1 MTTPAYVLRL
11 REHVGHDLLLLPV
24 AAALIHDE
32 RGRLLLQEKSSGEG
46 WGLPAGIVEPG
57 ESPADTVVREARE
70 ETGLVVRPLAI
81 AGVFGGREFR
91 HVYPNGDHVELT
103 IVIYRCEA
111 IGKSN
116 EPLDPETLSLRY
128 FDRNEMPELRL
139 PFPLEMLFA
148 VDGPAASRN
157 LWP

>member
-1 MTTPAYVLRL
+1 L

-46 WGLPAGIVEPG
+46 WSLPAGIIEPG

-70 ETGLVVRPLAI
+70 ETGLIVRPRAI
-81 AGVFGGREFR
+81 AGVFGGAEYRY
-91 HVYPNGDHVELT
+91 VYPNGDRVELT
-103 IVIYRCEA
+103 VVIYRCDVLGEA
-111 IGKSN
+111 H
-116 EPLDPETLSLRY
+116 EPLDPETQSLRY
-128 FDRNEMPELRL
+128 FARHEMPALRL
-139 PFPLEMLFA
+139 PYPLDMLFA
-148 VDGPAASRN
+148 SDAEAASRN

>member
-1 MTTPAYVLRL
+1 MTTPLHILRL

-57 ESPADTVVREARE
+57 ESPAEAVVREARE
-70 ETGLVVRPLAI
+70 ETGLIVRPRAI

-91 HVYPNGDHVELT
+91 YVYPNGDHVEFT
-103 IVIYRCEA
+103 IVVFRCEA
-111 IGKSN
+111 IDKWDG
-116 EPLDPETLSLRY
+116 PLDPETQSLRY
-128 FDRNEMPELRL
+128 FDRHEMPTLRM

-148 VDGPAASRN
+148 AGGSADSRN

>member
-1 MTTPAYVLRL
+1 MTTPLHIVRL

-46 WGLPAGIVEPG
+46 WSLPAGIIEPG
-57 ESPADTVVREARE
+57 ESPVETVVREARE

-81 AGVFGGREFR
+81 AGVFGGRHFR

-103 IVIYRCEA
+103 IVVYRCEA
-111 IGKSN
+111 IGKSDA
-116 EPLDPETLSLRY
+116 PLDPETLSLRY
-128 FDRNEMPELRL
+128 FDRHEMPAMRM
-139 PFPLEMLFA
+139 PFPEEMLFA
-148 VDGPAASRN
+148 ADGANASRN

>member
-24 AAALIHDE
+24 VAALIHDE

-46 WGLPAGIVEPG
+46 WGLPAGIIEPG
-57 ESPADTVVREARE
+57 ESPTEALVREVRE
-70 ETGLVVRPLAI
+70 ETGLVVEPREI

-91 HVYPNGDHVELT
+91 HVYPNGDYVELT
-103 IVIYRCEA
+103 LVVYRCEA
-111 IGKSN
+111 IGKSD

-128 FDRNEMPELRL
+128 FERHEMPSLRL
-139 PFPLEMLFA
+139 PFPPEMLFA
-148 VDGPAASRN
+148 AIGAAGSRN